1 MHYKN
6 YPHVRHDTDQSLIQQ
21 MDRNDEKDL
30 DIMKSM
36 LSKFTDQYVDSLE
49 GITPTKT
56 DIYKLSTNT
65 AEYIQTITRLLG
77 SFVSL
82 EKMGM
87 SQCNLLAD
95 KLQVLWVLLVTVRDN
110 TEIDMLLSVV
120 SKFCDLRC
128 FAELSLQDEEV
139 ATLLVNLFSSG
150 NAMAI
155 IILGRLLNCVALVE
169 ENCIVS
175 IVLCLNRELTQSELM
190 QRFPVSLISL
200 IAVLY
205 QSIGDRQELKEVIAS
220 QLLEI
225 LDQRNRSEDV
235 PLNRLTILLRLWNQI
250 EIPVH
255 NRKIFEHMLH
265 ECSAIMEINREF
277 LMSSSDS
284 YNLYG
289 TMFMKVLTTYDQVV
303 SLSDSLWTE
312 EEKHNDLIRSTICS
326 IMPVE
331 GLIDRIWDDLTTTN
345 IQMLRGL
352 WKINKQFVFD
362 KIIEVTGSLTT
373 FYQYLLNKREY
384 ISGQDAVELFS
395 FVADLNA
402 WLGHEAEI
410 EEEEGD
416 FSISEFADHYDIDR
430 TLLESIRDI
439 SHELSD

>member
-1 MHYKN
+1 M
-6 YPHVRHDTDQSLIQQ
+6 
-21 MDRNDEKDL
+21 
-30 DIMKSM
+30 
-36 LSKFTDQYVDSLE
+36 
-49 GITPTKT
+49 
-56 DIYKLSTNT
+56 
-65 AEYIQTITRLLG
+65 
-77 SFVSL
+77 
-82 EKMGM
+82 
-87 SQCNLLAD
+87 C
-95 KLQVLWVLLVTVRDN
+95 
-110 TEIDMLLSVV
+110 
-120 SKFCDLRC
+120 
-128 FAELSLQDEEV
+128 
-139 ATLLVNLFSSG
+139 
-150 NAMAI
+150 
-155 IILGRLLNCVALVE
+155 
-169 ENCIVS
+169 
-175 IVLCLNRELTQSELM
+175 
-190 QRFPVSLISL
+190 
-200 IAVLY
+200 
-205 QSIGDRQELKEVIAS
+205 KEVIAS